1 MPNLSEISQWEA
13 GIYKIEEDD
22 VVQGGDDGISNRAA
36 AQLANRTLFLK
47 NQQTAHQEAAD
58 PHTQYLR
65 KDQKATEAQAIAGL
79 DNESWMTALRVA
91 QAINALAAT
100 IANASETVA
109 GKVELATP
117 AETITGAD
125 STRATHAAGVKAA
138 IDAAVAALLD
148 SSPATLNTLNELAAA
163 LGDDP
168 NFATSTAALIALK
181 APLASPALTG
191 VPTAPTAAPGTSTT
205 QLANTAFIQAALAS
219 ITSWPGVY
227 QGSDANNLVFP
238 IGTPL
243 MVVDGDYASHP
254 RNSAVSIYLTAGSDY
269 MFTTASGG
277 SMLAGQWRVRGGY
290 SSDVLYERVS

>member
-1 MPNLSEISQWEA
+1 MTDLVETSQWET
-13 GIYKIEEDD
+13 GIYQFEQDD
-22 VVQGGDDGISNRAA
+22 PVVGGPDGLDNLPMR
-36 AQLANRTLFLK
+36 QLANRTLFLK

-65 KDQKATEAQAIAGL
+65 DEQKASEAQAIAGL

-148 SSPATLNTLNELAAA
+148 STPATLNTLNELAAA
-163 LGDDP
+163 LGDDA
-168 NFATSTAALIALK
+168 NFATTMTNALSAKVNLADLNNSIATNGYQMFPNGLIIQWGYAAGTNGNNGTVTLPIAFPHVFRMLI
-181 APLASPALTG
+181 TQDDI
-191 VPTAPTAAPGTSTT
+191 GTSYSGKSKSS
-205 QLANTAFIQAALAS
+205 L
-219 ITSWPGVY
+219 TS
-227 QGSDANNLVFP
+227 FP
-238 IGTPL
+238 WVG
-243 MVVDGDYASHP
+243 
-254 RNSAVSIYLTAGSDY
+254 AGS
-269 MFTTASGG
+269 TGLNW
-277 SMLAGQWRVRGGY
+277 LAIGN
-290 SSDVLYERVS
+290 